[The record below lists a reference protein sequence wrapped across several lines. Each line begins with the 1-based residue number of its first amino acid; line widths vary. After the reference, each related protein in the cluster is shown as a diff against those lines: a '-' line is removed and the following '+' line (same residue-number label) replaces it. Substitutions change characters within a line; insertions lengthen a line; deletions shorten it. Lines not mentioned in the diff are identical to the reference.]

1 MEATDIAQFTAAL
14 ASADLEHLEH
24 LSPGDLCEIL
34 TALELAKNAAAAAQA
49 RATVAAADSL
59 RARAIADGVAAE
71 RADKGIPQQL
81 GLARRESPFSA
92 SRHIGFARAVV
103 CEMPHTHAAMT
114 EGLLAEWTAMQIV
127 RETSCLSR
135 EHRAVVDAQ
144 LADRFRSDSPRKL
157 VAAASA
163 MAYEL
168 DPYAFVK
175 RGRKATRD
183 RRVSI
188 RPAPEVMTNVTG
200 FLPVAQ
206 GVACYKALDQGA
218 RALKATGDERSLDQL
233 RADLFI
239 ERLTGQSAADTTDIE
254 LGLVMTDT
262 ALLGLDETAARLE
275 HFGPLPAGL
284 ARDLVAGSGTGES
297 DEASDEAVR
306 DSAREAVI
314 WLRRLFADP
323 LTGVLSGQDSRRRVF
338 SGALRRFLVAR
349 DQVCRT
355 PWCDAPVRHV
365 DHVLPFARGG
375 ETTETNGD
383 GLCEACNYAKEA
395 PGWKHEVVE
404 ARDGTHL
411 IRITTP
417 TGHTYESPA
426 PPVLPTLGLR
436 PARPPGKRA
445 TARDP
450 GGEPREGGAADDL
463 LTA

>member
-1 MEATDIAQFTAAL
+1 
-14 ASADLEHLEH
+14 
-24 LSPGDLCEIL
+24 
-34 TALELAKNAAAAAQA
+34 
-49 RATVAAADSL
+49 
-59 RARAIADGVAAE
+59 
-71 RADKGIPQQL
+71 
-81 GLARRESPFSA
+81 
-92 SRHIGFARAVV
+92 
-103 CEMPHTHAAMT
+103 MT
-114 EGLLAEWTAMQIV
+114 EGLLAEWTAMEIV

-135 EHRAVVDAQ
+135 EHRAAVDAH
-144 LADRFRSDSPRKL
+144 LADRFRSGSPKKL

-168 DPYAFVK
+168 DPYAFVN
-175 RGRKATRD
+175 RGRKATAD

-188 RPAPEVMTNVTG
+188 RPAPEVMANVTG

-206 GVACYKALDQGA
+206 GVACYKALDEAA
-218 RALKATGDERSLDQL
+218 RTLKATGDERSLDQL

-239 ERLTGQSAADTTDIE
+239 ERLTGQRAADQADIE

-275 HFGPLPAGL
+275 HYGPLPAGL
-284 ARDLVAGSGTGES
+284 ARDLVTGDGGQDGAA
-297 DEASDEAVR
+297 DEAIPEG
-306 DSAREAVI
+306 AREAVV
-314 WLRRLFADP
+314 WLRRLYADP
-323 LTGVLSGQDSRRRVF
+323 LTGVLTDQDSRCRVF
-338 SGALRRFLVAR
+338 TGALRRFLVAR

-355 PWCDAPVRHV
+355 SWCDAPLRHV

-395 PGWKHEVVE
+395 SGWRHEVVE
-404 ARDGTHL
+404 AGDGTHL
-411 IRITTP
+411 IRVTTP
-417 TGHTYESPA
+417 TGHTYESAA

-450 GGEPREGGAADDL
+450 DVEPRHDGATDARDR